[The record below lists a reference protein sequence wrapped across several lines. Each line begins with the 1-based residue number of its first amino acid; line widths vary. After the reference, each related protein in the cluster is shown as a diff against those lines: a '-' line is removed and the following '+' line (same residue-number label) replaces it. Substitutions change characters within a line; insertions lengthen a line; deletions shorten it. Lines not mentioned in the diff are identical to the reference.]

1 MIGKGSKLY
10 SIFRNKCPRCHEGD
24 FFKYKIS
31 FNPKKIST
39 LHDNCSECNLKY
51 MMEPSFFFGA
61 MYVNY
66 AIAVALFVAIFIIAK
81 VFIGLSILHSFIS
94 IVIVSLL
101 LTPVSLRLSRI
112 IWINLFVSYKQ
123 QNNSKILKKNYN

>member
-31 FNPKKIST
+31 FNPKKISI

-123 QNNSKILKKNYN
+123 RNNNKILKKNYN

>member
-123 QNNSKILKKNYN
+123 RNNNKILKKNYN